1 MSFFVHQIDQKTNKL
16 FERISAIKRGWIKE
30 IKTLLSLKNYS
41 IIGFFYA
48 TSLTGQ
54 NSLQNF
60 RWFFGRFE
68 YTKRTFRNQMTFRQK
83 QFPRS
88 KGLFDFHVQNA
99 FPLWNFLGLCDQM
112 HFYCLFFSYSFILLP
127 IEPSWFNFD
136 GKKNVVSEQILIYV
150 SLLLIFYLLNFSFRP
165 VKFWMWNLNDS

>member
-1 MSFFVHQIDQKTNKL
+1 MAFFMQPLFRGKGRIPYKT
-16 FERISAIKRGWIKE
+16 FV
-30 IKTLLSLKNYS
+30 
-41 IIGFFYA
+41 GFLVDLN
-48 TSLTGQ
+48 T
-54 NSLQNF
+54 
-60 RWFFGRFE
+60 

-88 KGLFDFHVQNA
+88 KGLFNFHVQNA